1 MRDKMT
7 GLPSEST
14 EGRGQL
20 ARTRNTA
27 WRQKRNNKERGKKKG
42 LSSLRSGVTV
52 KLLLD
57 KVRVIYR

>member
-1 MRDKMT
+1 MT

-27 WRQKRNNKERGKKKG
+27 WRQNRNNKERGKKS
-42 LSSLRSGVTV
+42 LSSRRSGVTV